1 MLLHFT
7 PFRPHWTELKG
18 RAAMQ
23 DSHAGGRTVLR
34 LNVEMPRKR
43 RTRFWAPA
51 TLACL
56 VALSAALRFAAGRG
70 VPSPWIAPDEML
82 YGLLGRDLYEHGR
95 LTVLGGASGFYSLVY
110 PALIG
115 PALRLRDLRSGY
127 EVVQA
132 VQAVTMSLAG
142 VPVYLWGRSTM
153 RRGWALAAAALTLAI
168 PALAYTGL
176 LMTEVAF
183 YPAFTLAAWATA
195 RTLLVP
201 TVARQGVLV
210 AAVSLAVLT
219 RLQAVV
225 LVPAVLTAIGLD
237 VLFRRDVRR
246 AARFWPLGALAL
258 ALAAA
263 GAVVG
268 ASSLGGYQ
276 SVVGAGYDVGNAAEF
291 VLYHLGAL
299 LLLCGVAPAC
309 ALATL
314 AVPALRGRERSAEA
328 RAFVAVALAFTGW
341 LVVEVGVFAS
351 RYADV
356 LLERNLLGLAPLSFL
371 ALALWLD
378 RGAPRNYLGAAATAF
393 VAAAVVLLLPAD
405 RFVDVLGV
413 QDSMTVAAALRVL
426 GEHPGLDPLLLVG
439 VPAAAAAAL
448 FALTPRRL
456 APLLVPALLLVFAAE
471 SVAASH
477 EVRAA
482 STERQALLVGPNPRW
497 IDAAATAPVG
507 YVFTGGAYFTRAWLN
522 AFWNRSVR
530 HVYHLP
536 GALVLGPMPQTEVR
550 VGDDGVLRTPAGPI
564 PEHEI
569 VLPPEFVPA
578 GEQVATTELQGSDV
592 ATLGLW
598 RLEGTPRLL
607 EQRTGFNPNGDVP
620 SQAELLEYA
629 CGRGGTFVVTL
640 LGKTSQQV
648 ELLVNHRS
656 VRMVALEDRQAR
668 TELVPAPG
676 GPTCT
681 LTLRPSRLVGTTV
694 VRFARG

>member
-1 MLLHFT
+1 MLLHLT

-18 RAAMQ
+18 RAAMH
-23 DSHAGGRTVLR
+23 DSGTGGRTVLR
-34 LNVEMPRKR
+34 LNVEMLWGR

-56 VALSAALRFAAGRG
+56 VALSAALRFAAGRS

-115 PALRLRDLRSGY
+115 PALRLHDLRTGY
-127 EVVQA
+127 ELVQA
-132 VQAVTMSLAG
+132 VQAVTMSLAA
-142 VPVYLWGRSTM
+142 VPVYLWGRSLM
-153 RRGWALAAAALTLAI
+153 RRRWALAAAALTLAI
-168 PALAYTGL
+168 PALAYSGL

-183 YPAFTLAAWATA
+183 YPVFTLAAWAAA
-195 RTLLVP
+195 RALVVP

-210 AAVSLAVLT
+210 AALALATLT

-237 VLFRRDVRR
+237 ALFRRDARR
-246 AARFWPLGALAL
+246 AARFWPLGALVVVL
-258 ALAAA
+258 AVA
-263 GAVVG
+263 GAVAG
-268 ASSLGGYQ
+268 APSLGGYQ
-276 SVVGAGYDVGNAAEF
+276 SVVGAGYHAGNAAEY

-299 LLLCGVAPAC
+299 LLLCGVVPVC

-314 AVPALRGRERSAEA
+314 AVPAVRGRERFPEA
-328 RAFVAVALAFTGW
+328 RAFVAVALACTGW

-351 RYADV
+351 RWADV
-356 LLERNLLGLAPLSFL
+356 LLERNLLGLAPLAFL

-378 RGAPRNYLGAAATAF
+378 RGAPRSYLGAAVTAF
-393 VAAAVVLLLPAD
+393 VAAAVVLLLPLE
-405 RFVDVLGV
+405 RFVDVRGV

-426 GEHPGLDPLLLVG
+426 GGHPGLDPLLLVG
-439 VPAAAAAAL
+439 VPATAAAAL

-471 SVAASH
+471 SVAASR
-477 EVRAA
+477 EVRDA
-482 STERQALLVGPNPRW
+482 SAERKALLLGPDPRW
-497 IDAAATAPVG
+497 IDAATRAPVG
-507 YVFTGGAYFTRAWLN
+507 YVFTGGAYFNRAWLN

-536 GALVLGPMPQTEVR
+536 GDPVLGPMPQTELR
-550 VGDDGVLRTPAGPI
+550 IDDDGVLRTASGPI

-569 VLPPEFVPA
+569 VLPPELVPA
-578 GEQVATTELQGSDV
+578 GERIATAELRGADV
-592 ATLGLW
+592 ATLELW
-598 RLEGTPRLL
+598 RLDGTPRLL

-640 LGKTSQQV
+640 FGKTTQRV
-648 ELLVNHRS
+648 ELLVNDLS
-656 VRMVALEDRQAR
+656 VRTVSLEDRQAR
-668 TELVPAPG
+668 TELVPAPR

-681 LTLRPSRLVGTTV
+681 LTLRPSTLVGTTV